1 MTKKKYTTKE
11 AVAADLG
18 ANYWGLKL
26 LNYLWDYFPEDAM
39 DIDFIREQAADAAAV
54 EEKYL
59 LEHGTDP
66 VNQLEARRVANE
78 TLMGSHGYS
87 LSKYEMLFPIIDDY
101 YYENKMT
108 NETKSVKEMTLELIP
123 KFASIF
129 NKYAEKYEFDESFR
143 AEPDY
148 DKFEAELRKKAE
160 KILDKMYELPF

>member
-1 MTKKKYTTKE
+1 MTKKKYTTKQE
-11 AVAADLG
+11 VAADLG

-39 DIDFIREQAADAAAV
+39 DIDFIREKAADAAAT

-66 VNQLEARRVANE
+66 VNQIEARRVANE
-78 TLMGSHGYS
+78 TLKGSYGYA

-101 YYENKMT
+101 CYEHQTECNR
-108 NETKSVKEMTLELIP
+108 VKELTLELIP

-129 NKYAEKYEFDESFR
+129 NKYAEKYEFNESFR

-160 KILDKMYELPF
+160 KILDKRFELPF